1 MVGKDPHYLCH
12 RERLRARFEA
22 DRHIPAYELL
32 ELLLFLSRPRCDTKP
47 LAKAL
52 LARFRTVNGVLAASR
67 ERLREVPGI
76 GEQSVHVLKLVF
88 A

>member
-1 MVGKDPHYLCH
+1 MGKDPHYWCH
-12 RERLRARFEA
+12 RERLRTRFEA
-22 DRHIPAYELL
+22 DRNIPAYELL